1 MYGSQ
6 PKLSSVVESSVQAF
20 SLGSIPKIL
29 ICDNNLN
36 GHLRKELNFGDIT
49 TSFSAKWRLE
59 MTAEISYPRQIW
71 VVLLIAIF
79 PRHTTNQKHYPD
91 LGIGT
96 SSVWNFCSHFSGVN
110 SQGHHWWCW
119 KISAVFSGYLRVVQ
133 FSWCKVAM
141 QLGVAMWVVTGLD
154 VDPSS
159 CSFPKAPFIY
169 GEKLSWVEG
178 TLPYQMW
185 WVVYVRNNKLA
196 SLEEWPAQPGGRE
209 TALLHHNDFVHS

>member
-36 GHLRKELNFGDIT
+36 GHLRKELNFGDTT

-96 SSVWNFCSHFSGVN
+96 SSVWNFCSHFSDVN
-110 SQGHHWWCW
+110 SQGHQWWCW
-119 KISAVFSGYLRVVQ
+119 KISAVFSDGCSVQLMQGCHAAGCSHVGSHRPRCRPKQLLFSQGPVYIWRKVV
-133 FSWCKVAM
+133 M
-141 QLGVAMWVVTGLD
+141 GRRD
-154 VDPSS
+154 
-159 CSFPKAPFIY
+159 I
-169 GEKLSWVEG
+169 
-178 TLPYQMW
+178 TLPN
-185 WVVYVRNNKLA
+185 VVSRL
-196 SLEEWPAQPGGRE
+196 RE
-209 TALLHHNDFVHS
+209 KQ